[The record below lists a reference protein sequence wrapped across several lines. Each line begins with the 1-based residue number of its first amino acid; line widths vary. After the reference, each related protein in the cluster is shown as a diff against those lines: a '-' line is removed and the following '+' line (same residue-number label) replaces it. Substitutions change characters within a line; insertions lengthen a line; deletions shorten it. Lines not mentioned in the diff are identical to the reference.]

1 MGITV
6 DIARNEFLLEVRK
19 RTMAQVLQ
27 QLLEEKFGSLPRW
40 AAERLDNAT
49 PVQLD
54 RWVKKVLTAGT
65 LEGVIGRTLA
75 QPQFIPYQ
83 LA

>member
-1 MGITV
+1 MGLQNMGITV
-6 DIARNEFLLEVRK
+6 DIAKNEFLLEVRK
-19 RTMAQVLQ
+19 RAMARGKAQVLQ
-27 QLLEEKFGSLPRW
+27 QLLEEKFGSLHRW

-65 LEGVIGRTLA
+65 LQSVLGRK
-75 QPQFIPYQ
+75 Q
-83 LA
+83 

>member
-1 MGITV
+1 M
-6 DIARNEFLLEVRK
+6 AR
-19 RTMAQVLQ
+19 VLQ

-40 AAERLDNAT
+40 AADRLDNAT

-65 LEGVIGRTLA
+65 LEGVLGRK
-75 QPQFIPYQ
+75 Q
-83 LA
+83 